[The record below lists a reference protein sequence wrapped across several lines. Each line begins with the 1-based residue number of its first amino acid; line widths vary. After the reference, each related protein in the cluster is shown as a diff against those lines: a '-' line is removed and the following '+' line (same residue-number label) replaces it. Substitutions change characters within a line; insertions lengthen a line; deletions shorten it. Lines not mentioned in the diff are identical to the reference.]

1 MKFKDLSQ
9 NTVASLFFSVMMLL
23 IVVFN
28 DGIPAY
34 DQLEEVSGTLEWFET
49 KGKNKGTFRFKLK
62 EHEENFV
69 YHSVAGSLSAVKS
82 ALNKENANLKILFDP
97 NDSDSA
103 LWEFQ
108 TIHPVYQVVS
118 DNQLVKSYRSTAAK
132 YYSNDSLGF
141 WLLIGGLIASVVFF
155 AIDWN
160 IKQDAN

>member
-9 NTVASLFFSVMMLL
+9 NTVASLLFSVMMLL

-28 DGIPAY
+28 NGIPAY
-34 DQLEEVSGTLEWFET
+34 DNLEEASGTLEWFET
-49 KGKNKGTFRFKLK
+49 KGKNKDTFRFKLK
-62 EHEENFV
+62 EHEKKFV
-69 YHSVAGSLSAVKS
+69 YHSVAGSLSAVES
-82 ALNKENANLKILFDP
+82 ALKKENANLKILYDP

-132 YYSNDSLGF
+132 YNANDSLGF
-141 WLLIGGLIASVVFF
+141 WLLIGGLLASLLFL
-155 AIDWN
+155 AMDWEIN
-160 IKQDAN
+160 KDAN